1 MQLLTIRPAPGAV
14 FAPVLRAWSAP
25 RLPGAVLQ
33 VRYASV
39 KTQGAY
45 KKQPKRGI
53 PKKLGAKRTGGKY
66 QYVIPGNIIYKQRG
80 SVWHPGE
87 NCMMG
92 RTHTI
97 HAMVPG
103 YVKYY
108 RDPDKHPR
116 RKYIGVTLRREDS
129 LPYPKNAQRRRRLGM
144 AEHRIKP
151 PRHPYM
157 KHYTASLS
165 RNDELFDVGVR
176 PLTKEQ
182 LLAKQPLSPSGI
194 PWQIVRKVDGE
205 PDRVL
210 RLRDDY
216 SYKEDNWRLGKLVKT
231 AHVQTKQFRSR
242 KKFFRHRRWRRDREC
257 KFEHARAAALAAR
270 EPLEKYVVVKKKK
283 ATRKE
288 KKMAKR
294 SAKKE
299 NKMRKKAGL

>member
-1 MQLLTIRPAPGAV
+1 MQLLTMRPAPAAV
-14 FAPVLRAWSAP
+14 FAPVLRACSAP
-25 RLPGAVLQ
+25 RLLGAALQ

-53 PKKLGAKRTGGKY
+53 PKKLGAKRTGD

-92 RTHTI
+92 RTHSI

-116 RKYIGVTLRREDS
+116 RKYIGVTLRREDT

-157 KHYTASLS
+157 KHYTASMS
-165 RNDELFDVGVR
+165 SNDELFDIGQP
-176 PLTKEQ
+176 PLTSEE

-194 PWQIVRKVDGE
+194 PWQVVRKVEGE

-210 RLRDDY
+210 RLRKDY
-216 SYKEDNWRLGKLVKT
+216 SYKEDNWRLGKLIKT
-231 AHVQTKQFRSR
+231 AHLRSRQFRSR

-257 KFEHARAAALAAR
+257 KFEHQRAALLASR
-270 EPLEKYVVVKKKK
+270 GPLDKIAVVTKKKK
-283 ATRKE
+283 ASKKE
-288 KKMAKR
+288 KKMARKEARKETKLRKR
-294 SAKKE
+294 
-299 NKMRKKAGL
+299 AGM